1 MSLRKRIPTAIV
13 LIAVVFVVIQYA
25 PKIVLYIFQ
34 QAFIFA
40 ALVEFYRLAELKG
53 LRPQKAL
60 GVVLALLV
68 SLTFYFPSFPF
79 EVALYAGLLL
89 AGVYFVVYF
98 NSLEKLPHFPGSFAI
113 TILGMIYLSFPLNF
127 LYKVRFEYGAFALY
141 FLFSVIFL
149 GDTGA
154 MFFGKAFGRH
164 KMTPLASPNKTWE
177 GSAGGILF
185 AVGGA
190 VLAQQVLLASVLPIW
205 RAVLTGAVVHAVAQ
219 VSDPLESLFK
229 RAVGVKDSSNAL
241 PGHGGFLDRID
252 SLILAGPL
260 FYFIVKYFWK

>member
-13 LIAVVFVVIQYA
+13 LIGLLFVICQYA

-34 QAFIFA
+34 QAFIVA
-40 ALVEFYRLAELKG
+40 ALFEFYGLAGRNG

-60 GVVLALLV
+60 GIGLALLV
-68 SLTFYFPSFPF
+68 SASFYFPSFPL
-79 EVALYAGLLL
+79 EVALFGGLLL
-89 AGVYFVVYF
+89 SAVYFVIYF
-98 NSLEKLPHFPGSFAI
+98 NTQEKLPYFPASFAI
-113 TILGMIYLSFPLNF
+113 TILGTVYLSFPLNF
-127 LYKVRFEYGAFALY
+127 LYKIRLDDGPFYLY
-141 FLFSVIFL
+141 FLFSVVFL

-164 KMTPLASPNKTWE
+164 KMTPVASPNKTWE

-185 AVGGA
+185 AIGGA
-190 VLAQQVLLASVLPIW
+190 VLAQQVLLRQIPLW
-205 RAVLTGAVVHAVAQ
+205 RAVLCGVLVHAVAQ

-252 SLILAGPL
+252 SLILASPF
-260 FYFIVKYFWK
+260 FYYLVKFFWK

>member
-1 MSLRKRIPTAIV
+1 MSLSKRLPTAIV
-13 LIAVVFVVIQYA
+13 LMGLLFVIIQYA
-25 PKIVLYIFQ
+25 PRIALYVFQ
-34 QAFIFA
+34 QAFIVA
-40 ALVEFYRLAELKG
+40 ALVEFYRLAERNG

-60 GVVLALLV
+60 GIILALVV

-79 EVALYAGLLL
+79 EVALYGGLLVS
-89 AGVYFVVYF
+89 GVYFVAYF
-98 NSLEKLPHFPGSFAI
+98 NSLEKLPYFPGSFAI
-113 TILGMIYLSFPLNF
+113 TILGTIYLSFPLNF
-127 LYKVRFEYGAFALY
+127 LYKIRLEHGAFCLY
-141 FLFSVIFL
+141 FLFAVVFL

-154 MFFGKAFGRH
+154 MFAGKAFGRH
-164 KMTPLASPNKTWE
+164 KMTPVASPNKTWE

-185 AVGGA
+185 AVAGA
-190 VLAQQVLLASVLPIW
+190 VLARQVLLASVVPLW
-205 RAVLTGAVVHAVAQ
+205 RAVLTGVVVHAVAQ

-252 SLILAGPL
+252 SLILATPL